1 VQGEFFFMAIGGLGV
16 TLAGF
21 AGLIAALERREGGH
35 SPVAAWRIRNVVD
48 HGFVVTFAGF
58 GTVAL
63 YAITRD
69 VPITVRLVTV
79 ALVLLT
85 AAINRRAMVAGTGWP
100 DERRRQHALV
110 IWLVATAGMLASLV
124 LGSAEVLQLL
134 LLFQLTA
141 PISIFRNSV
150 ADVTRGEEAP
160 SSEA

>member
-79 ALVLLT
+79 ALVLVT
-85 AAINRRAMVAGTGWP
+85 AAINRRAMVAGTAWP

-150 ADVTRGEEAP
+150 VDVTRGEEPP